1 MDHSNES
8 LPNVEI
14 FKQLADSCEAIEVA
28 FRSGQSLDIETLV
41 AAFPAQFQHMVRTE
55 LHGVLFEL
63 ESPDSASP
71 LEDNDCTYDVFNDY
85 TVVEP
90 LAQGGMGQV
99 SVAWDE
105 ELSRRV
111 ALKEIHPSSADDA
124 RYQRRFLQ
132 ESIITA
138 RLEHPGILPIYS
150 RGVNSDERPFYT
162 MRLVAGGKAKTL
174 DQAIQDFQSTK
185 SNLASDHASVVKAF
199 RDLLGRLIDVCNTV
213 GYAHSQGICH
223 RDLKPANILI
233 GPFGETL
240 VVDWGLAKVFQGS
253 DRFPSEPSVGRSP
266 MRDSVTEGIGTR
278 GFVAPESF
286 GQATIA
292 DWPRLDV
299 YSLGAILYCILTNSA
314 PEEKQPS
321 PRGIEPDVPKAL
333 EAVCLKAL
341 AHDPRSRYATAIEL
355 ADDLERYL
363 AGQPVS
369 VLREGPIDRTVRWIN
384 NNRKL
389 ATACLVLGSLLA
401 MLVGVNAYQQ
411 TTYNK
416 QLREKS
422 QKLSES
428 LSSEHK
434 LRQQESEARNRAE
447 AQEQIARKREVLALG
462 ALRTYTDAITTND
475 TLKNARGL
483 GPIRRELLEKPL
495 AFFEQIHKD
504 ESESSKPSLEYLDQ
518 LASLSEQMAKLSFE
532 YSDPVQCARWTDRA
546 IERYEELVAMTSPE
560 NAAKAKRALAGSY
573 RLRGVLQMPL
583 DKQSAGKSLE
593 HALELVQQCSDD
605 PAQKETV
612 SLELANIYTYQ
623 AILAAEMGDRPAMA
637 KSFDLAIKQRE
648 ELLDIAMK
656 SSTKNEQGR
665 DATVATRQFELES
678 LRQDQ
683 AQVGL
688 VLQYGDIQS
697 LFEQFE
703 RHVTYLKQQ
712 IRDGNQSEEMRLR
725 LAWAVRNLATH
736 HRNYRHLEDSLRC
749 FKDAVELRQELT
761 NLYPSVTRYRA
772 DLSGTQGDL
781 AGTLRTIG
789 RLDEAI
795 EYSKRSVEGYR
806 ELLKELPQESAYRV
820 DLAIQLHSLGHL
832 HLDDFQ
838 DSLAH
843 AAIEDSMA
851 LANQVLETNPTNPT
865 MRSLYPELLWHQSR
879 TQALRGQ
886 WQPASETLAK
896 YWDSRPQADKAGET
910 WGKPP
915 EEILELWEY
924 CCLRIGD
931 AQTIERIQRFQ
942 QELGGEENKD
952 LSQPSLEDTNWIGKI
967 KIQIGNVVS
976 ELFEAD
982 RSLQEGQSEI
992 AIGHQRQALESM
1004 QRIARM
1010 LSSAGDSAKL
1020 TRDEVLGVWDLTLRN
1035 PRFVTVRAQG
1045 ELERWP
1051 PEDLESWKAIW
1062 RIISDLPK

>member
-28 FRSGQSLDIETLV
+28 FRSGQSLDIEALV
-41 AAFPAQFQHMVRTE
+41 AAFPAQFQQMVRSE
-55 LHGVLFEL
+55 LQGVLFEL
-63 ESPDSASP
+63 ENPDSASP
-71 LEDNDCTYDVFNDY
+71 LEDTDCTYDVFNDY
-85 TVVEP
+85 TVIEP

-99 SVAWDE
+99 LVAWDE

-111 ALKEIHPSSADDA
+111 ALKEIHPNSADDA
-124 RYQRRFLQ
+124 RYLRRFLQ

-138 RLEHPGILPIYS
+138 RLEHPGILPVYS

-162 MRLVAGGKAKTL
+162 MRLVAGGNAKTL
-174 DQAIQDFQSTK
+174 QEAIEAFQSTK
-185 SNLASDHASVVKAF
+185 SNVASHHASVANVF
-199 RDLLGRLIDVCNTV
+199 RDLLRRLIDVCNTV

-240 VVDWGLAKVFQGS
+240 VVDWGLAKVFQGP
-253 DRFPSEPSVGRSP
+253 DPFQNELSVGISP
-266 MRDSVTEGIGTR
+266 TRDSASEGIGTR

-286 GQATIA
+286 GQVPIA

-299 YSLGAILYCILTNSA
+299 YSLGAILYCILTNTA
-314 PEEKQPS
+314 PEATQQS
-321 PRGIEPDVPKAL
+321 PREIEPEAPKAL

-341 AHDPRSRYATAIEL
+341 SHDPRSRYATAIEL

-401 MLVGVNAYQQ
+401 ILVGVNAVQQ

-428 LSSEHK
+428 YSSELK

-462 ALRTYTDAITTND
+462 ALRTYTDAITTNE

-504 ESESSKPSLEYLDQ
+504 ESESSKPSLEYLEQ
-518 LASLSEQMAKLSFE
+518 LASLSEQMARLSFE
-532 YSDPVQCARWTDRA
+532 YSDPVQCARWTDRT

-560 NAAKAKRALAGSY
+560 SAAKAKLSLAGSY
-573 RLRGVLQMPL
+573 RLRGVLKMPL

-703 RHVTYLKQQ
+703 RHVAYLKQQ

-736 HRNYRHLEDSLRC
+736 HRNYGHLEDSLRC

-781 AGTLRTIG
+781 AETLRRVG
-789 RLDEAI
+789 SLDEAI
-795 EYSKRSVEGYR
+795 EYSKRSIEGYR
-806 ELLKELPQESAYRV
+806 ELLKELPQESAYRI
-820 DLAIQLHSLGHL
+820 DLAMQLHFLGHL
-832 HLDDFQ
+832 LLDSFRDQQAKFAF
-838 DSLAH
+838 D
-843 AAIEDSMA
+843 DSME
-851 LANQVLETNPTNPT
+851 LANQSLELNPTNAA
-865 MRSLYPELLWHQSR
+865 LQALFAELLWHQSHMQLLEGKWH
-879 TQALRGQ
+879 QASDSL
-886 WQPASETLAK
+886 SK
-896 YWDSRPQADKAGET
+896 YWEAYNATDTGVATGITPPDKV
-910 WGKPP
+910 
-915 EEILELWEY
+915 LHLWEY
-924 CCLRIGD
+924 CCIRIGD
-931 AQTIERIQRFQ
+931 AKSIDRITQQRKQLGIERIEMNSNDKSSMGQ
-942 QELGGEENKD
+942 LKH
-952 LSQPSLEDTNWIGKI
+952 L
-967 KIQIGNVVS
+967 VS
-976 ELFEAD
+976 EAETRLNDAD
-982 RSLQEGQSEI
+982 RSMLAQLREP
-992 AIGHQRQALESM
+992 AIQLQRQALESM
-1004 QRIARM
+1004 QNFIEQAAIKTNE
-1010 LSSAGDSAKL
+1010 SKL
-1020 TRDEVLGVWDLTLRN
+1020 TNDELLEIWTLTFRN
-1035 PRFVTVRAQG
+1035 PSFVTVRLPE
-1045 ELERWP
+1045 ELKRWP
-1051 PEDLESWKAIW
+1051 DQDQDAWGEIW
-1062 RIISDLPK
+1062 RKLRLLGP